1 MLDGNAAVVGV
12 AGRTLTE
19 LCGERD
25 ARLRAEEFTEFEV
38 EDVEE
43 ALEWV
48 WTWWMLRTDET
59 DEEVDLRPRRPAE
72 GRRYEECGVSGAGD
86 REDRL

>member
-1 MLDGNAAVVGV
+1 MGV

-25 ARLRAEEFTEFEV
+25 ARFKAEEFTEFVV

-43 ALEWV
+43 ALE
-48 WTWWMLRTDET
+48 
-59 DEEVDLRPRRPAE
+59 
-72 GRRYEECGVSGAGD
+72 
-86 REDRL
+86 